1 MATRRGGLLRLA
13 GGCAEV
19 GKLFGTDGIRGVA
32 GEPPLDERTVYA
44 VGRAVGEYLKKNK
57 SRSLDSA
64 SVPPGGTPAS
74 LGMTSEGGTGGVAQ
88 GNKTLRVLLGEDTR
102 ESSAWVT
109 SWLAGGLKAAGVE
122 AVSAGVLPTPG
133 VARLVAA
140 KGFAA
145 GVVVSASHNPYRDN
159 GIKLI
164 GANGMKLADE
174 VEAQI
179 EERIHE
185 LLRDKPH
192 RRGAEGAEKDTER
205 SARNPAVD
213 VTLADEYLK
222 LLQTTGPSELEGMH
236 LVVDCANGAAV
247 RTAPAFLKSLGAA
260 VTAIH
265 AAPDGKNINE
275 GCGALHPE
283 SLQAKVTEMRADL
296 GVAFDGDADRAI
308 FVSATGRRV
317 DGDGVLLAAARWM
330 KEKGTLKGGAV
341 VGTVMANLGL
351 EVALKR
357 AGIGFVRAAVGD
369 RYVLEEMQRRGANLG
384 GEQSGH
390 IIFLDD
396 SSTGDGL
403 LTALKVLSILREKEG
418 GLDELVADLKV
429 FPQTLKNIR
438 VREKAPLEK
447 LPGVQKAIEEAKST
461 LGDRGRVVVRYSG
474 TEKLLRVMV
483 EAEREEEV
491 ARWVERIGRA
501 VEAELGS

>member
-1 MATRRGGLLRLA
+1 MAELVFYQPNGTFCG
-13 GGCAEV
+13 EEEVV

-32 GEPPLDERTVYA
+32 GEPPLDERTVFA
-44 VGRAVGEYLKKNK
+44 VGRAVGEYLQRGK
-57 SRSLDSA
+57 SRSLDSPFGLA
-64 SVPPGGTPAS
+64 RDDSATV
-74 LGMTSEGGTGGVAQ
+74 
-88 GNKTLRVLLGEDTR
+88 RVLLGQDKR
-102 ESSAWVT
+102 ESSGRVT
-109 SWLAGGLKAAGVE
+109 GWLAGGLKAAGVE

-145 GVVVSASHNPYRDN
+145 GLMVSASHNPYRDN

-174 VEAQI
+174 VETEI

-185 LLRDKPH
+185 IQGGRPFVPPSGTQGKE
-192 RRGAEGAEKDTER
+192 AR
-205 SARNPAVD
+205 SPAVD
-213 VTLADEYLK
+213 AALVEEYLE
-222 LLQTTGPSELEGMH
+222 LLRGSGPSDIRGMK

-247 RTAPAFLKSLGAA
+247 RVAPGLLASLGAT

-265 AAPDGKNINE
+265 ASPDGKNINE

-283 SLQAKVTEMRADL
+283 SLQTKVKELRADL

-308 FVSATGRRV
+308 FVSASGRRV

-330 KEKGTLKGGAV
+330 NEKGTLKGGAV

-369 RYVLEEMQRRGANLG
+369 RYVLEEMLRRGANLG

-390 IIFLDD
+390 IIFLND
-396 SSTGDGL
+396 SPTGDGL
-403 LTALKVLSILREKEG
+403 LTALKVLTLLREKG
-418 GLDELVADLKV
+418 TGLDELVADLKV

-438 VREKAPLEK
+438 VREKVPLEK
-447 LPGVQKAIEEAKST
+447 LPTVQATIREAETALAPPSA
-461 LGDRGRVVVRYSG
+461 GQGARGRVVVRYSG

-483 EAEREEEV
+483 EAEREEDV
-491 ARWVERIGRA
+491 ARWVEKISEEVKA
-501 VEAELGS
+501 ALGE

>member
-1 MATRRGGLLRLA
+1 M
-13 GGCAEV
+13 

-32 GEPPLDERTVYA
+32 GEPPLDEKTIFA
-44 VGRAVGEYLKKNK
+44 VGKAVGEYLQKNK
-57 SRSLDSA
+57 SRSLGSPSGLARDDNA
-64 SVPPGGTPAS
+64 A
-74 LGMTSEGGTGGVAQ
+74 
-88 GNKTLRVLLGEDTR
+88 KVLLGQDTR
-102 ESSAWVT
+102 ESSGWVT
-109 SWLAGGLKAAGVE
+109 SWLAGGLRAAGVE

-133 VARLVAA
+133 VARLVQA

-145 GVVVSASHNPYRDN
+145 GLMVSASHNPYRDN

-164 GANGMKLADE
+164 GANGMKLPDETEAD
-174 VEAQI
+174 I
-179 EERIHE
+179 EKRIHAFVGPPADAETTVDLRLVEEYIE
-185 LLRDKPH
+185 LLRPSGPGD
-192 RRGAEGAEKDTER
+192 
-205 SARNPAVD
+205 
-213 VTLADEYLK
+213 LK
-222 LLQTTGPSELEGMH
+222 GIH

-247 RTAPAFLKSLGAA
+247 RTAPGLLASLGAT

-265 AAPDGKNINE
+265 ASPDGRNINE

-283 SLQAKVTEMRADL
+283 SLQAKVKEVRADL

-308 FVSATGRRV
+308 FVSASGRRV
-317 DGDGVLLAAARWM
+317 DGDGVLLAVARWM

-351 EVALKR
+351 EAVLKL
-357 AGIGFVRAAVGD
+357 AGVGFVRAAVGD
-369 RYVLEEMQRRGANLG
+369 RYVLEEMLRRGANLG

-396 SSTGDGL
+396 SPTGDGL
-403 LTALKVLSILREKEG
+403 LTALKVLTILREKNV

-438 VREKAPLEK
+438 VREKVPLEK
-447 LPGVQKAIEEAKST
+447 LPAVQAAIREAEQG

-474 TEKLLRVMV
+474 TEPLLRVMV

-491 ARWVERIGRA
+491 ARWVERISQA
-501 VEAELGS
+501 VDSTLGA

>member
-1 MATRRGGLLRLA
+1 M
-13 GGCAEV
+13 

-32 GEPPLDERTVYA
+32 GEAPLDEGTVYA
-44 VGRAVGEYLKKNK
+44 VGRAVGEYLQKGK
-57 SRSLDSA
+57 SRSLAPLPSSRDA
-64 SVPPGGTPAS
+64 GLGTS
-74 LGMTSEGGTGGVAQ
+74 GMTGGGL
-88 GNKTLRVLLGEDTR
+88 KVLLGEDTR

-109 SWLAGGLKAAGVE
+109 SWLAGGLRAAGVE

-145 GVVVSASHNPYRDN
+145 GLVVSASHNPYRDN

-164 GANGMKLADE
+164 GGNGMKLADE
-174 VEAQI
+174 VESEI
-179 EERIHE
+179 EERIHAFVGPSASAKATAELGLGDEYLE
-185 LLRDKPH
+185 LLRASGPRD
-192 RRGAEGAEKDTER
+192 
-205 SARNPAVD
+205 
-213 VTLADEYLK
+213 LK
-222 LLQTTGPSELEGMH
+222 GMH

-247 RTAPAFLKSLGAA
+247 RTAPKLLRELGAA
-260 VTAIH
+260 VTAMN
-265 AAPDGKNINE
+265 ASPNGKNINA

-283 SLQAKVTEMRADL
+283 GMQAKVTEIRADL

-308 FVSATGRRV
+308 FASASGRRV

-357 AGIGFVRAAVGD
+357 AGVGFVRAAVGD
-369 RYVLEEMQRRGANLG
+369 RYVLEEMLRRRANLG

-396 SSTGDGL
+396 SPAGDGL
-403 LTALKVLSILREKEG
+403 LTALKVLAILREKG
-418 GLDELVADLKV
+418 ASLDELVADLKV
-429 FPQTLKNIR
+429 YPQTLKNIR
-438 VREKAPLEK
+438 VREKVPLEE
-447 LPGVQKAIEEAKST
+447 LPEVQKAIRGAEAA
-461 LGDRGRVVVRYSG
+461 LGERGRVVVRYSG

-491 ARWVERIGRA
+491 AKWVERISTA
-501 VEAELGS
+501 VETELGG

>member
-1 MATRRGGLLRLA
+1 M
-13 GGCAEV
+13 
-19 GKLFGTDGIRGVA
+19 K
-32 GEPPLDERTVYA
+32 
-44 VGRAVGEYLKKNK
+44 
-57 SRSLDSA
+57 
-64 SVPPGGTPAS
+64 
-74 LGMTSEGGTGGVAQ
+74 
-88 GNKTLRVLLGEDTR
+88 VLLGEDTR

-109 SWLAGGLKAAGVE
+109 SWLAGGLRAAGVE

-140 KGFAA
+140 KRFAA

-174 VEAQI
+174 VEAEI
-179 EERIHE
+179 EEQIHK
-185 LLRDKPH
+185 LRGGNEAG
-192 RRGAEGAEKDTER
+192 RQGSRETTEAGAW
-205 SARNPAVD
+205 NPAAD
-213 VTLADEYLK
+213 VTLVNEYLG
-222 LLQTTGPSELEGMH
+222 LLRASGPSDLKGMH

-247 RTAPAFLKSLGAA
+247 RTAPKLLRELGAA
-260 VTAIH
+260 VTAMN
-265 AAPDGKNINE
+265 ASPNGKNINE

-283 SLQAKVTEMRADL
+283 AMQAKVREVRADL

-308 FVSATGRRV
+308 FASASGRRV

-330 KEKGTLKGGAV
+330 KEKGALKGGAV

-357 AGIGFVRAAVGD
+357 AGIRLVRAAVGD
-369 RYVLEEMQRRGANLG
+369 RYVLEEMLRRGANLG

-396 SSTGDGL
+396 SPAGDGL
-403 LTALKVLSILREKEG
+403 LTALKVLTVMRERG
-418 GLDELVADLKV
+418 VGLDELVADLKV

-438 VREKAPLEK
+438 VREKPPLEK
-447 LPGVQKAIEEAKST
+447 LPGVQKAIREAEAA
-461 LGDRGRVVVRYSG
+461 LGEKGRVVVRYSG

-483 EAEREEEV
+483 EAEAEDEV
-491 ARWVERIGRA
+491 NRWTEHICHA
-501 VEAELGS
+501 VEAIL